1 MKRSHVIKVIIKWAR
16 ELVTFFLKKKETS
29 IVKFLPTANLF
40 SAAGFSLWSWWS
52 ACSKTCRSSGVAG
65 TEERT
70 RICINKILGCEGQI
84 RETRTC
90 NPEAC
95 QGKES
100 PYLVT
105 WSKTRAAGFSSFF
118 FLIFH
123 DVLVSSTLIVPVNIF
138 TLKKEKPCSPGATKI
153 FVSRARIELAT
164 FRILDR
170 TF

>member
-1 MKRSHVIKVIIKWAR
+1 MEVRRSGLWAPG
-16 ELVTFFLKKKETS
+16 

-40 SAAGFSLWSWWS
+40 SAAGFALWSWWS

-65 TEERT
+65 TQERT
-70 RICINKILGCEGQI
+70 RNCINKILGCEAHF

-100 PYLVT
+100 PYMVT
-105 WSKTRAAGFSSFF
+105 WSKTRAAGLSLFF
-118 FLIFH
+118 FFFGFLLLIFH
-123 DVLVSSTLIVPVNIF
+123 DVLVSSTLTVPVNIC
-138 TLKKEKPCSPGATKI
+138 TWKKEKPCSPGTTKI